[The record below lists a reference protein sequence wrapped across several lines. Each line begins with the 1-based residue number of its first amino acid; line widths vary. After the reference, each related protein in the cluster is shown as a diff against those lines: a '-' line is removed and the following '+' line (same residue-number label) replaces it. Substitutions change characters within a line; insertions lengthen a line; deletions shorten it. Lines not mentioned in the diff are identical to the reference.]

1 MFVFLIIASSILI
14 AIGSG
19 LFVLRKGWRLPWALL
34 PVPVLVL
41 LLWALGGTWVFSR
54 TCVDVQIC
62 DGGGFLAFS
71 VNMAVLLVISLLSSI
86 IGLLAIWI
94 AKR

>member
-1 MFVFLIIASSILI
+1 MFVFLTVASSILI
-14 AIGSG
+14 VIGSG
-19 LFVLRKGWRLPWALL
+19 LLACRKGWKLPWALL

-41 LLWALGGTWVFSR
+41 LLWALGGAWIFSR
-54 TCVDVQIC
+54 ACVDVQIC

-71 VNMAVLLVISLLSSI
+71 MSMAVMLVISLLSSI
-86 IGLLAIWI
+86 IGLLVFWI

>member
-1 MFVFLIIASSILI
+1 MFVFLMGASSMLI

-19 LFVLRKGWRLPWALL
+19 LFVRRKGWRLPWALL

-41 LLWALGGTWVFSR
+41 LLWGLGGAWIFSR
-54 TCVDVQIC
+54 ACVDVQTC

-71 VNMAVLLVISLLSSI
+71 VSMAVLLAIGLLSSI
-86 IGLLAIWI
+86 IGLLLLRIV
-94 AKR
+94 KR